1 MKLGHDLYQW
11 RKANKVSQAKI
22 ADMLGVDVMTVSRWE
37 AGIHHPQ
44 GKKAQAIKM
53 LIGAPLRS
61 SPPPEADEQR
71 HAIRHLSKS
80 SIQGTVSCCFSLS
93 FCGLV
98 ISARTVFLTGN
109 PHFRE
114 MLDLPVF

>member
-11 RKANKVSQAKI
+11 RKANKVSQAKV

-53 LIGAPLRS
+53 LISAPLRS
-61 SPPPEADEQR
+61 SLPPEADPREQFLR
-71 HAIRHLSKS
+71 EAFRALPDEMQTELLAFASKLVGRARN
-80 SIQGTVSCCFSLS
+80 GT
-93 FCGLV
+93 
-98 ISARTVFLTGN
+98 
-109 PHFRE
+109 
-114 MLDLPVF
+114 D